1 MATKDSDNI
10 IDDIVND
17 ISELPIQPQ
26 DGNPIK
32 SSKSTS
38 KNQSKKDGAKASA
51 SKKSPKHPS
60 PKNID
65 GFKQPHKKSP
75 ASFATEDSVPISVED
90 TTVTIIEADDIE
102 PSADESSD
110 ANAEPASPEEIADE
124 RLGTDNVTFKEP
136 VAEEDDIT
144 IIEVDEDGTAKS
156 DDTAEDNAPEDD
168 ATEEDTVEEDIAIE
182 SSTTETDE
190 PEESEESEDS
200 EEIEDDE
207 VEEVE
212 EIEETEEVE
221 ETEKSEDEDIEKLLD
236 DFSASKPKSTKSATT
251 PKSSLKSQ
259 RTAPNGYV
267 YRIISRILGIITT
280 IILGTFVTYASLSNA
295 IPFKYVTLII
305 GISAIFSGFYIFKT
319 FRRKTHLSV
328 LTVLNIFG
336 VIISIASLFG
346 FLKFNELLNFLD
358 NNLGSSNTS
367 YSIYNVIVSKESSYN
382 SLDDV
387 KGKEFHSI
395 SDFVDTTKLESAV
408 KEQADGTVVYVK
420 DITSMLK
427 DTAADLTYISLLNSG
442 TYDAT
447 VDTTDGKVFKD
458 TLKVIGEIKV
468 AAEKET
474 LSSNTDVTK
483 ESWLLYIS
491 GIDTRSG
498 QMLDRSLSDVN
509 IVMAINPKTK
519 NILMVAIP
527 RDYYVQLHGTTG
539 LPDKLTH
546 AGSLGGLSLSM
557 STIEDILGVDIQ
569 QYLRVNF
576 NAVTGLVNAIGGITV
591 NSDVDYSFK
600 CYTNPNCTIN
610 PGLNNLDGDCALA
623 FARERMAYSSGDRHR
638 GENQEQVIEKVFD
651 KITSSATLISKYSD
665 ILRALSG
672 SFETSLTTS
681 DITSLVNMQLD
692 DMAKWTIESYNL
704 NGTTSGAYTYSYPNQ
719 TLSVMFPD
727 AATIETAKAK
737 IQAVLSGNKASSV
750 SVLSTNLAA
759 SF

>member
-1 MATKDSDNI
+1 MATKDSDSI

-17 ISELPIQPQ
+17 INELPIQPQ

-38 KNQSKKDGAKASA
+38 KSQSKKDTAKAST

-124 RLGTDNVTFKEP
+124 RLGADNTSIEEP
-136 VAEEDDIT
+136 VAEEDDVT
-144 IIEVDEDGTAKS
+144 IIEVDEDDATKS
-156 DDTAEDNAPEDD
+156 DDDTEDN
-168 ATEEDTVEEDIAIE
+168 TVEEDAMEEDIAVE
-182 SSTTETDE
+182 SAINETDE
-190 PEESEESEDS
+190 SEESEESEDS

-207 VEEVE
+207 VEE
-212 EIEETEEVE
+212 IEETEEVEEVE

-236 DFSASKPKSTKSATT
+236 DFSTEKPKSTKSATT

-259 RTAPNGYV
+259 RTAPNGHV
-267 YRIISRILGIITT
+267 YRIISRVLGILTT

-295 IPFKYVTLII
+295 IPFKYVALII
-305 GISAIFSGFYIFKT
+305 GVSAIFSGFYIFKT

-336 VIISIASLFG
+336 VIISVASLFG

-367 YSIYNVIVSKESSYN
+367 YSIYNVIVSKDSEYN
-382 SLDDV
+382 SLGDV

-395 SDFVDTTKLESAV
+395 SDFIDTAKLESAV
-408 KEQADGTVVYVK
+408 KEQADGTVVYVN

-427 DTAADLTYISLLNSG
+427 DTAANLTYISLLNSG

-447 VDTTDGKVFKD
+447 IDTTDGKVFKD

-638 GENQEQVIEKVFD
+638 GENQEQVIEKVFN
-651 KITSSATLISKYSD
+651 KITSSSTLISKYSD

-704 NGTTSGAYTYSYPNQ
+704 NGTTGGAYTYSYPNQ

>member
-38 KNQSKKDGAKASA
+38 KSQSKKDDTKAST
-51 SKKSPKHPS
+51 SKKSPKHHS

-124 RLGTDNVTFKEP
+124 RLGVDNTSIEEP
-136 VAEEDDIT
+136 VAGEDDVT
-144 IIEVDEDGTAKS
+144 IIEVDEDGIAKS
-156 DDTAEDNAPEDD
+156 DDAEEDKVAEDDIV
-168 ATEEDTVEEDIAIE
+168 EEDAIEEDIAVE
-182 SSTTETDE
+182 SAINETD
-190 PEESEESEDS
+190 ESEESEAS

-207 VEEVE
+207 VEE
-212 EIEETEEVE
+212 IEKTEEVE
-221 ETEKSEDEDIEKLLD
+221 EVEEVEEAEKSEDEDIEKLLD
-236 DFSASKPKSTKSATT
+236 DFSASKPKSTKSATA

-259 RTAPNGYV
+259 HTVPNGHA
-267 YRIISRILGIITT
+267 YRIISRILGILTT

-295 IPFKYVTLII
+295 IPFKYVALII
-305 GISAIFSGFYIFKT
+305 GVSAIFSGFYIFKT

-336 VIISIASLFG
+336 VIISVASLFG

-367 YSIYNVIVSKESSYN
+367 YSIYNVIVSKDSEYN
-382 SLDDV
+382 SLGDV

-408 KEQADGTVVYVK
+408 KEQADGTVVYVN

-427 DTAADLTYISLLNSG
+427 DTAANLTYISLLNSG

-447 VDTTDGKVFKD
+447 IDTTDGKVFKD

-557 STIEDILGVDIQ
+557 STIEDILGIDIQ

-600 CYTNPNCTIN
+600 CHTNPNCTIN

-651 KITSSATLISKYSD
+651 KITSSTTLISKYSD

-704 NGTTSGAYTYSYPNQ
+704 NGTTGGAYTYSYPNQ

-737 IQAVLSGNKASSV
+737 IQAVLNGNKASSV
-750 SVLSTNLAA
+750 SVLSTNLAM